1 MKTYLELNT
10 EWQGLYGPGSLG
22 QGQRVG
28 GGEGGPGN
36 NLDPTTP
43 STLPD
48 ISRKNSIIC
57 ASEH

>member
-1 MKTYLELNT
+1 MLNT

-43 STLPD
+43 STL
-48 ISRKNSIIC
+48 ISDSYLT
-57 ASEH
+57 